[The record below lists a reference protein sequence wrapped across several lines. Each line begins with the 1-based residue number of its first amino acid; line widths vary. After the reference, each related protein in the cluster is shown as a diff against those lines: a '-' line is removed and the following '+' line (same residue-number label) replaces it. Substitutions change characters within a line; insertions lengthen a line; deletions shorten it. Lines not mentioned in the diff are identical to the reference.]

1 MAKKKTLSRTEKRNT
16 RVQQILFVTLSAIIL
31 LAMILSLVSN

>member
-1 MAKKKTLSRTEKRNT
+1 MVKKKVLSRSEKRNM
-16 RVQQILFVTLSAIIL
+16 RIQQILFVTLSAIIL

>member
-1 MAKKKTLSRTEKRNT
+1 MAKKKTLSRTEKRNM
-16 RVQQILFVTLSAIIL
+16 RIQQILFVTLSAIIL